1 MRQHPAA
8 GSRAFSLIEVV
19 LAMGLVSF
27 CVLAVFGLLSTGNDT
42 NRRSRDEM
50 IAAQLAENEFSRI
63 RALSVAN
70 FPVNGYV
77 SRYFDGNLRDLGT
90 TLTRDA
96 TYQFRINIEPS
107 PAPVPPPASMIFNA
121 EVRHPAH
128 APEANQEVVRF
139 TTLMSVPRATP
150 TPTPA
155 P

>member
-1 MRQHPAA
+1 MKLHPAA
-8 GSRAFSLIEVV
+8 QPSAFSLVEVV
-19 LAMGLVSF
+19 LAMGIVSF
-27 CVLAVFGLLSTGNDT
+27 CVLAVFGLLSAGNDT

-107 PAPVPPPASMIFNA
+107 PAPVPPPPSMIFNA
-121 EVRHPAH
+121 EIRYPAQ
-128 APEANQEVVRF
+128 APEANQDVARF
-139 TTLMSVPRATP
+139 TTLMTVPRATP

>member
-1 MRQHPAA
+1 MRVHASPQVR
-8 GSRAFSLIEVV
+8 GFSLVEVV
-19 LAMGLVSF
+19 LAMGIVSF

-70 FPVNGYV
+70 FPINGYL

-90 TLTRDA
+90 TLSRDA

-107 PAPVPPPASMIFNA
+107 PAPVPPPASMLFNA
-121 EVRHPAH
+121 EVRYPAQ

-139 TTLMSVPRATP
+139 TTLMTVPRPTP